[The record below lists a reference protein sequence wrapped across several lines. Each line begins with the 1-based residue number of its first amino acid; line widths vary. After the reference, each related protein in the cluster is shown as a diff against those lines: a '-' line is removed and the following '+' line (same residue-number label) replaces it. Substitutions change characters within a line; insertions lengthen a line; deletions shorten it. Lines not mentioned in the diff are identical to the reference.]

1 MYNSIYIV
9 DQEGGHME
17 TLIFTSWLS
26 VREGFLCTPNF
37 ICKIINEVFFI

>member
-17 TLIFTSWLS
+17 TLIFTNWLRG
-26 VREGFLCTPNF
+26 REGFLSTPNPTS
-37 ICKIINEVFFI
+37 INPVLY